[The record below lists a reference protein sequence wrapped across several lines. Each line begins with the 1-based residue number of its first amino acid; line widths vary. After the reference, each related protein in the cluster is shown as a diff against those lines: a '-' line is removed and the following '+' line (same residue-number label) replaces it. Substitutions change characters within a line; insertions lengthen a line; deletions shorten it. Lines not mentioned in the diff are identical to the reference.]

1 MTSLDLRLCRSVLFL
16 PASNARAIEKA
27 RQLPTDMLIL
37 DCEDAVRP
45 EDKALA
51 RRQAVDAFAAG
62 FGDRIGAIRI
72 NAPGHID
79 HDADIEAAAASA
91 ADFIVLPKAQSRMEI
106 EQVAH
111 AVGKPVI
118 AMIETP
124 AAVVDAIAIA
134 AASAALIAG
143 TNDLA
148 AELGVSTS
156 GSRIGLMLGLQTIVL
171 AARAAGIAA
180 FDGVYNRLQDD
191 DGFAAQCRE
200 GRDYGFDGK
209 TLIHPSQIATANLCF
224 SASAQEIE
232 DAQRLIAAANG
243 GAERFEGRMIE
254 SMHVA
259 EAKAILAKA
268 RVNH

>member
-27 RQLPTDMLIL
+27 RQLPTDMVIL

-51 RRQAVDAFAAG
+51 RQQAVEAFAAG
-62 FGDRIGAIRI
+62 FGDRVGAIRI
-72 NAPGHID
+72 NGPGQSG
-79 HDADIEAAAASA
+79 HDEDVGAAAASA
-91 ADFIVLPKAQSRMEI
+91 ADFIVLPKAQSPMEV
-106 EQVAH
+106 EQVVRA
-111 AVGKPVI
+111 AGKPVI

-124 AAVVDAIAIA
+124 AAVVDAIEIA
-134 AASAALIAG
+134 HVSAALIAG

-148 AELGVSTS
+148 AELGVPTS

-171 AARAAGIAA
+171 AARIAGIAA

-200 GRDYGFDGK
+200 GRGYGFDGK
-209 TLIHPSQIATANLCF
+209 TLIHPSQITTANLCF
-224 SASAQEIE
+224 SASEQEVE
-232 DAQRLIAAANG
+232 DARSLIAAANG

-268 RVNH
+268 RVGD